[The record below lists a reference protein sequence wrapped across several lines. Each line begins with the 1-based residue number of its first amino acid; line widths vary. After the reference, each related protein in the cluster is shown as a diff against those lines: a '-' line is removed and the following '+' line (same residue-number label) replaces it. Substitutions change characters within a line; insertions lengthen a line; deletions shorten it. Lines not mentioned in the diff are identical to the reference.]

1 MDIDYSKALQGFDE
15 IWRRVQQPKPQKSER
30 PRPAPLKHKPSG
42 RAKRFNPGR

>member
-15 IWRRVQQPKPQKSER
+15 IWRSVQQPKPQKSER
-30 PRPAPLKHKPSG
+30 PRPAPRKQKPSG

>member
-15 IWRRVQQPKPQKSER
+15 IWRRVQQPKPQQER
-30 PRPAPLKHKPSG
+30 PRPAPRKQKSSG

>member
-1 MDIDYSKALQGFDE
+1 MDIDYSKALRGFDE

-30 PRPAPLKHKPSG
+30 PRPAPRKQKPSG